1 MGGQAILAAIPMYR
15 QIYHQRRRRRCREGS
30 LMMDTATYKAVN
42 RARVALTQGKKT
54 FVIVDEN
61 KLLHYSEERG
71 LYPLVNLI
79 ETEPSK
85 LEGAVI
91 GDRITGRAAALL
103 CIAGNVKAV
112 FSLIIADEAISSLD
126 ISVGMQILR
135 LFRELRES
143 LGLTI
148 IFISHNTA
156 AMNHFCGRIAVMK
169 NGAL

>member
-1 MGGQAILAAIPMYR
+1 
-15 QIYHQRRRRRCREGS
+15 
-30 LMMDTATYKAVN
+30 MMDTATYKAVN

-112 FSLIIADEAISSLD
+112 FSLIIADEAIRLLEKHDILTAWQETVPYIVERDLSSRYKMD
-126 ISVGMQILR
+126 ILLKDVAEPWQAA
-135 LFRELRES
+135 
-143 LGLTI
+143 GLI
-148 IFISHNTA
+148 RQYLNTRPA
-156 AMNHFCGRIAVMK
+156 EPE
-169 NGAL
+169 